1 MENRAELSAAKA
13 VETLSKYP
21 DRFNTRE
28 TLQDLVRGMSV
39 DTPGNVTMLY
49 SGMVNADVSSNKLA
63 LAVARQDKDVR
74 VIDKTEAA
82 KLLSS
87 DEFINAVATAHGT
100 TPKKVRED
108 YTDPGNKFLFDG
120 KDGLWAATSERFVK
134 DTKTE
139 VVTATPYARGDRVFA
154 QVELREAL
162 NNKDIPS
169 INGIPKDVFKEI
181 YKTTGSLEEVNKA
194 VAASSFD
201 RMQGMQAAVI
211 NARVTAVDT
220 AAFIDRPS
228 PALSAD
234 QRANLKPVLDPAKEA
249 EFADGRHLLKDVRLK
264 LKSEE
269 HKHESN
275 GALAK
280 DALHAP
286 VPTIAQGRNA
296 DSRHLT
302 ADTGADQATA
312 LAQARVQAFTQKP
325 PGEGTKEHPE
335 LAGAYAAAAAMEKRV
350 QADGLT
356 PEQKAYVSARIRENI
371 AKSIERGELPQVQV
385 REQREVIRE
394 AQPERQPSR

>member
-13 VETLSKYP
+13 VEALSKYP

-28 TLQDLVRGMSV
+28 ALQDLVRGMSV

-49 SGMVNADVSSNKLA
+49 SGMVNADVSSNKRA
-63 LAVARQDKDVR
+63 LAVVRQDKDVR
-74 VIDKTEAA
+74 VIDRSRDDA
-82 KLLSS
+82 
-87 DEFINAVATAHGT
+87 
-100 TPKKVRED
+100 KKVRED

-134 DTKTE
+134 DTRTE

-201 RMQGMQAAVI
+201 RMQGMQAAVM

-249 EFADGRHLLKDVRLK
+249 EFADGRHLLKDARLK

-286 VPTIAQGRNA
+286 APTIAQGRNA
-296 DSRHLT
+296 DSRHLG

-356 PEQKAYVSARIRENI
+356 PEQKAHVSARIRENI
-371 AKSIERGELPQVQV
+371 AKSIERGELPQIQV